1 MRIIVAPDSYKGS
14 LSAVGVANAMARGI
28 GAVFPDAEVVRLPI
42 ADGGEGTVD
51 ALVTATGG
59 RTSNLRVSGPLGE
72 KVDAAWGILG
82 DGSTAVIEMASA
94 SGLPLVPRNK
104 RNPLL
109 TSTFGTGELIRAALD
124 AGLRRMI
131 IGIGGSATNDGGAG
145 MARALGVRFLDS
157 IGRDLPEGGAALS
170 GLARI
175 DLSGLDTRLRETVI
189 QVACDVNNP
198 LCGEHGASAIYG
210 PQKGATPEMV
220 AELDRALRQYARI
233 VEQTTGRVISLLPG
247 TGAAGGLGAGLLYF
261 TNASLLPG
269 VNIVLEAVCFAE
281 AVQMADLVITGEGC
295 TDAQTAHG
303 KAPLGVAQ
311 LARTCGVPVVCLS
324 GGLGAGS
331 EHVLE
336 HGIDAL
342 QGIVCSPMALDECM
356 ARAAELVEAA
366 TIRICRLLKVGRRIG
381 DLHET

>member
-14 LSAVGVANAMARGI
+14 LSAVEVADAMARGI
-28 GAVFPDAEVVRLPI
+28 GAVFPAAEVVRFPI

-59 RTSNLRVSGPLGE
+59 RLVTQEVSGPLGE
-72 KVDAAWGILG
+72 PVSAVWGILG
-82 DGSTAVIEMASA
+82 DGSTAVIEMAAA
-94 SGLPLVPRNK
+94 SGLPLVPREK
-104 RNPLL
+104 RDPRL
-109 TSTFGTGELIRAALD
+109 TSTFGTGELIKAALD
-124 AGLRRMI
+124 AGLRRII

-145 MARALGVRFLDS
+145 MARALGVRFLDGD
-157 IGRDLPEGGAALS
+157 GRDLPEGGAALA
-170 GLARI
+170 GLASI
-175 DLSGLDTRLRETVI
+175 NLSGLDTRLRETAI

-198 LCGEHGASAIYG
+198 LCGEKGASAVYG

-220 AELDRALRQYARI
+220 VELDRALMHYARI
-233 VEQTTGRVISLLPG
+233 VEQTTGRVVSLLPG

-261 TNASLLPG
+261 TSASLLPG
-269 VNIVLEAVCFAE
+269 VKIVLEAVGFAR
-281 AVQMADLVITGEGC
+281 AVQSADLVITGEGC

-311 LARTCGVPVVCLS
+311 LARNCGVPVICLS
-324 GGLGAGS
+324 GGLGAGA

-342 QGIVCSPMALDECM
+342 LGIVSCPMPLEECM

-366 TIRICRLLKVGRRIG
+366 TTRICRLLRIG
-381 DLHET
+381 HEIDLHHET